1 MRHRSTTQHSLSFK
15 NNQEN
20 IQTEL
25 VERTA
30 EVRRE
35 ERTPQRRREGDS
47 QYLQIAQGSEGS
59 IFDAADVV
67 AVQLPADER
76 QKSAAGLQTS
86 GWGLRGGRR
95 RRGGGCGREGGR
107 EVDTLTHTHG
117 HLISTLLSSPQSG

>member
-1 MRHRSTTQHSLSFK
+1 MK
-15 NNQEN
+15 
-20 IQTEL
+20 
-25 VERTA
+25 
-30 EVRRE
+30 RE

-86 GWGLRGGRR
+86 GWGLRGGREEEEEEEER
-95 RRGGGCGREGGR
+95 WGLREGGR
-107 EVDTLTHTHG
+107 HTNT
-117 HLISTLLSSPQSG
+117 LISSLLSSPQSG

>member
-1 MRHRSTTQHSLSFK
+1 MCHRSTTQHSLSFR
-15 NNQEN
+15 NNQKTHRH
-20 IQTEL
+20 TEL
-25 VERTA
+25 ELEEGTA

-95 RRGGGCGREGGR
+95 RRRGGGCGREGGR
-107 EVDTLTHTHG
+107 HTHG

>member
-20 IQTEL
+20 TQTEL

-107 EVDTLTHTHG
+107 
-117 HLISTLLSSPQSG
+117 

>member
-1 MRHRSTTQHSLSFK
+1 M
-15 NNQEN
+15 
-20 IQTEL
+20 
-25 VERTA
+25 
-30 EVRRE
+30 RRE

-86 GWGLRGGRR
+86 GWGLRGGREEEER
-95 RRGGGCGREGGR
+95 WGLREGGR
-107 EVDTLTHTHG
+107 HTHTRASHIYSALLTAVG
-117 HLISTLLSSPQSG
+117 IKDQLAKSGLSGYNLLLSRPLSLSPHC